1 MQVPSPTDS
10 FEVNVNDS
18 RFSALYSN
26 HLYAPD
32 PSHPHYRYVYLSE
45 QPLAVVCV
53 CCVCRDTK
61 GMAAIMKERR
71 KRREKGGRMV
81 QV

>member
-32 PSHPHYRYVYLSE
+32 PSHPHYRYVDLFE
-45 QPLAVVCV
+45 PPLAVSLCVCV
-53 CCVCRDTK
+53 CVCRDTK

-71 KRREKGGRMV
+71 KRREKGGRMA
-81 QV
+81 